1 MTTGPGRTRGERTA
15 ELLLAGSAAVSGAAV
30 LGILVFLA
38 ILSMPALQG
47 AAGVFTWDWRPFH
60 GHYGILPMVVGSLVL
75 TVCAMLLAFP
85 MALGITAFAHGLG
98 PRSLGRIVLGVV
110 HAMTGVPTIVYA
122 FVSAMLLVP
131 LVRGVFVHGSGYS
144 LLSAALVLSVLVLP
158 TIVLVV
164 HAHWQ
169 AMGPEVARTC
179 AALGIPRV
187 RAVLRVLLPLSWR
200 GLLTA
205 AVLGFARALGD
216 TMIALLLSGNA
227 AQVPASPLEGFRA
240 LTAHIALVVA
250 TDTQDAAY
258 ASIFAAGLILLVLA
272 AAASLTARRLG
283 RRAERTE
290 IRCAAPR

>member
-1 MTTGPGRTRGERTA
+1 MSPTSGRTRGERTA
-15 ELLLAGSAAVSGAAV
+15 ELLLAGAAAVSAAAV

-38 ILSMPALQG
+38 ILAAPAWQG
-47 AAGVFTWDWRPFH
+47 AAHVFTWDWRPFH
-60 GHYGILPMVVGSLVL
+60 GHYGILPMVVGSL
-75 TVCAMLLAFP
+75 LLALT
-85 MALGITAFAHGLG
+85 ALLLALPVAIGIAAFAHGLG
-98 PRSLGRIVLGVV
+98 PRRLARIVLAAV
-110 HAMTGVPTIVYA
+110 HAMTGIPTIVYA

-131 LVRGVFVHGSGYS
+131 FVREVFVHGSGYS
-144 LLSAALVLSVLVLP
+144 LLSAALVLSVLILP

-164 HAHWQ
+164 HAHWHS
-169 AMGPEVARTC
+169 MGKELERTC
-179 AALGIPRV
+179 AALGIPRG
-187 RAVLRVLLPLSWR
+187 RAVLRVLLPLSRR

-227 AQVPASPLEGFRA
+227 AQVPGSALDGFRT

-258 ASIFAAGLILLVLA
+258 ASIFAAGLILLLVA

-283 RRAERTE
+283 AGNGRTE
-290 IRCAAPR
+290 AARAAPR

>member
-1 MTTGPGRTRGERTA
+1 MRHGPGRRRSERAA

-38 ILSMPALQG
+38 ILATPALRG
-47 AAGVFTWDWRPFH
+47 MASVFTWDWRPFH
-60 GHYGILPMVVGSLVL
+60 GHFGILPMVAGSLL
-75 TVCAMLLAFP
+75 LAGSAMLLAFP
-85 MALGITAFAHGLG
+85 TALGITAFAHGLG
-98 PRSLGRIVLGVV
+98 PRWLGRIVLGVV
-110 HAMTGVPTIVYA
+110 HAMTGIPTIVYA
-122 FVSAMLLVP
+122 FLSAMLLVP
-131 LVRGVFVHGSGYS
+131 FVRGAFSHGSGYS

-169 AMGPEVARTC
+169 AMSTEVARTC
-179 AALGIPRV
+179 AALGIPRA
-187 RAVLRVLLPLSWR
+187 RAVLRVLLPLSRR
-200 GLLTA
+200 GLVTA

-227 AQVPASPLEGFRA
+227 AEVPASPLESLRA

-258 ASIFAAGLILLVLA
+258 ASIFAAGLILLLLA

-283 RRAERTE
+283 KRPGRTE
-290 IRCAAPR
+290 ARHAAPR

>member
-1 MTTGPGRTRGERTA
+1 MSGRRRSERAA
-15 ELLLAGSAAVSGAAV
+15 ELLFAGAAVLSGAAV

-38 ILSMPALQG
+38 IFAAPAWQG
-47 AAGVFTWDWRPFH
+47 AAHVFTWDWRPFH
-60 GHYGILPMVVGSLVL
+60 GHYGILPMVAGSLL
-75 TVCAMLLAFP
+75 LATAAMLLALP
-85 MALGITAFAHGLG
+85 AAVGIAAFAHGMG
-98 PRSLGRIVLGVV
+98 PPRLGRIVLAAV
-110 HAMTGVPTIVYA
+110 HAMTGIPTIVYA

-131 LVRGVFVHGSGYS
+131 LVRESFLHGSGYS

-164 HAHWQ
+164 HAHLHG
-169 AMGPEVARTC
+169 MGSEVERACT
-179 AALGIPRV
+179 ALGIPRG
-187 RAVLRVLLPLSWR
+187 RAVLHVLLPLSRR

-227 AQVPASPLEGFRA
+227 AQVPGSALDGFRA

-258 ASIFAAGLILLVLA
+258 ASIFAAGFILLLVA
-272 AAASLTARRLG
+272 AAASLTARQLG
-283 RRAERTE
+283 MGNVRTE
-290 IRCAAPR
+290 ARRAAPR